1 MLLQTR
7 GRLTARQLAD
17 ELEVSPRTIYRDVEA
32 LHSAGIPLYGDA
44 GHAGG
49 YQLLDGFRTRLTGL
63 TAKEAE
69 SLFLAAMP
77 GPANELGCG
86 MVVAALQLKLQAA
99 LPPPVRQ
106 RAMELQQRFHL
117 DAPGWYQD
125 GDRSAH
131 LVATAEAVW
140 NQHRV
145 RIRYRDGHGEV
156 TRVLEPRG
164 LVLKGGSWY
173 VVAND
178 ADDEA
183 FATYRVSQI
192 IDLTRL
198 AETFPR
204 REDFDLAGYW
214 RSYVR
219 EVHERQG
226 PGEAVVRVSPHGLA
240 RLQEIATGPV
250 VTSVEDPATV
260 KPPDCAGWV
269 TSVVA
274 IESLTHAHDEFLR
287 LGADIEVVSPPD
299 LRARLAATARALGA
313 LYDT

>member
-49 YQLLDGFRTRLTGL
+49 YQLIDGFRTRLTGL

-99 LPPPVRQ
+99 LPPPMRR

-117 DAPGWYQD
+117 DAPGWYQE

-131 LVATAEAVW
+131 LVATAQAVW
-140 NQHRV
+140 DQHRV
-145 RIRYRDGHGEV
+145 QIRYRDSHGEA
-156 TRVLEPRG
+156 TAVLEPRG
-164 LVLKGGSWY
+164 LVLKGGRWY
-173 VVAND
+173 VVANH
-178 ADDEA
+178 ADDA
-183 FATYRVSQI
+183 SFTTYRISEI
-192 IDLTRL
+192 TGLTRL
-198 AETFPR
+198 AETFAQ
-204 REDFDLAGYW
+204 REDFDLADYW
-214 RSYVR
+214 RSHVR
-219 EVHERQG
+219 EFHERQR
-226 PGEAVVRVSPHGLA
+226 PDHVVVRVSPHGLA
-240 RLQEIATGPV
+240 RLREIAPA
-250 VTSVEDPATV
+250 VTSMQDTAEA
-260 KPPDCAGWV
+260 PDHGGWV
-269 TSVVA
+269 TAVVA
-274 IESLTHAHDEFLR
+274 IESSTHAHDEFLR

-299 LRARLAATARALGA
+299 LRARLATTARALA
-313 LYDT
+313 VLYNA